1 MRLLIVRLGA
11 VGDIVHALPVA
22 AALRHRFPEATIDW
36 AVDERYAELLDLV
49 PVVDRLVVLASRSRP
64 AVPAWLTFRRDL
76 RRGAYDLALDLQ
88 GLTKSAAAT
97 WLSGATRR
105 VGFAPPFLREGWAR
119 WGYDETIHPGHPQH
133 VIDRNLGILAAVGED
148 AAARDL
154 AWSFPL
160 EVPASPV
167 VDHLHAQ
174 FDPPSER
181 YAVVNPNAAWATKRW
196 PPERFGAV
204 AAHLREAHGLP
215 SVVVWGPDD
224 EARAR
229 AVVEA
234 ADGAATLAPETDL
247 AELAALLQA
256 AALVVSGDT
265 GPLHLAAALGTPVV
279 GLYGPSDPAR
289 NGPWADADVV
299 AAIDCDCYRQ
309 RARTGPD
316 GRPARHCTAAR
327 WCLDRLD
334 AAPVCAAIDR
344 RLERP
349 ADA

>member
-1 MRLLIVRLGA
+1 MPPGRPSGGRQS
-11 VGDIVHALPVA
+11 
-22 AALRHRFPEATIDW
+22 
-36 AVDERYAELLDLV
+36 
-49 PVVDRLVVLASRSRP
+49 ASAPSR
-64 AVPAWLTFRRDL
+64 
-76 RRGAYDLALDLQ
+76 
-88 GLTKSAAAT
+88 
-97 WLSGATRR
+97 
-105 VGFAPPFLREGWAR
+105 
-119 WGYDETIHPGHPQH
+119 
-133 VIDRNLGILAAVGED
+133 
-148 AAARDL
+148 
-154 AWSFPL
+154 
-160 EVPASPV
+160 
-167 VDHLHAQ
+167 
-174 FDPPSER
+174 
-181 YAVVNPNAAWATKRW
+181 
-196 PPERFGAV
+196 
-204 AAHLREAHGLP
+204 AHLREAHGLP